1 MGIALDGGVY
11 YWTLTTKGTT
21 EWLKDD
27 RRNRLPVSPEAG
39 TPGIPGADGT
49 TPQLSVDA
57 QGYWMV
63 GHKI

>member
-27 RRNRLPVSPEAG
+27 QRNRLPVSPETG
-39 TPGIPGADGT
+39 TPGTPGADGT

-63 GHKI
+63 GN